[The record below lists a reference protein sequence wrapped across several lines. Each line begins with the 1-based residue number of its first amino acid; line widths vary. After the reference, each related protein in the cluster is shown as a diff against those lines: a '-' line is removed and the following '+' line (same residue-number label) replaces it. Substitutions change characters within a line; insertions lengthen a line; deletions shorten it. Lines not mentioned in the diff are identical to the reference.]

1 MTIIDKT
8 KLEKILYHVE
18 KPGRYVGGEH
28 NMVLKEWDSVQTRIA
43 LAFPDLYDLGQ
54 ANLGL
59 AILYEIINDRADL
72 LAERVFSPWHDMEAA
87 LREQNMPLFTLES
100 KRAVSEFD
108 ILGITLPYESIYT
121 NVLNLL
127 DLAGLPLR
135 AEDRDETHPM
145 VIAGG
150 QACYNPE
157 PMTAFIDAFA
167 IGDGEDVTLEI
178 VKTYQAWKKSGAPKQ
193 SLLIDLAQISG
204 VYVPA
209 LYDVAYLPDGRLKS
223 VKPKLN
229 SVPEVVHK
237 SIAPK
242 LPPPIKKQL
251 VPNVQIVHDR
261 IAVEIM
267 RGCTRGCRFCHAG
280 IVNRPVRQ
288 RNVDE
293 ILDAIQSGVKATGY
307 EEVSLLSLSS
317 SDHTEILDIAKAVYE
332 QNKES
337 RLSVSLP
344 SLRIASFSVDLM
356 DELKDLRPGGG
367 FTIAPEAATDR
378 MRAIINKPL
387 DDEELFKTV
396 ETIFEHG
403 WLNLKMY
410 YMIGLPGE
418 HMEDVEAILETA
430 KKVQQIGRRLRGNR
444 VRVHVSVG
452 TFIPKPHTTL
462 QWTASEDT
470 STVQEKIDFLKEGTR
485 KAKIKLSYNKPDS
498 TLLEAWL
505 SRGDRRL
512 ADVIET
518 AWKNGAKFDAWDE
531 GFQKEYWYDA
541 FEKDGIDPAFYVSRE
556 RDLDEVFPWDHISSG
571 VFKAFLLEDYLMSQR
586 GETRQDCREGC
597 FACGILDCFAQVRP
611 QAEDTYW
618 GCP

>member
-87 LREQNMPLFTLES
+87 LREHNMRLFTLES

-135 AEDRDETHPM
+135 AIDRDETHPL

-178 VKTYQAWKKSGAPKQ
+178 VKTYQAWKKRGAPKQ

-229 SVPEVVHK
+229 SVSEVVHK
-237 SIAPK
+237 RIAPK

-418 HMEDVEAILETA
+418 RMEDVEAILETA
-430 KKVQQIGRRLRGNR
+430 KKVQQIGLRLRGNR

-462 QWTASEDT
+462 QWTASEDP

-541 FEKDGIDPAFYVSRE
+541 FEKEGIDPAFYVSRE

>member
-87 LREQNMPLFTLES
+87 LREHNMRLFTLES

-135 AEDRDETHPM
+135 AIDRDETHPL

-193 SLLIDLAQISG
+193 NLLIDLAQISG

-237 SIAPK
+237 RIAPK

-418 HMEDVEAILETA
+418 RMEDVEAILETA

-452 TFIPKPHTTL
+452 TFIPKPQTTL
-462 QWTASEDT
+462 QWTASEDP

-541 FEKDGIDPAFYVSRE
+541 FEKEGIDPAFYVSRE

>member
-87 LREQNMPLFTLES
+87 LREHNMRLFTLES

-135 AEDRDETHPM
+135 AIDRDETHPL

-178 VKTYQAWKKSGAPKQ
+178 VKTYQAWKKRGAPKQ

-229 SVPEVVHK
+229 SVSEVVHK
-237 SIAPK
+237 RIAPK

-332 QNKES
+332 QNRES

-418 HMEDVEAILETA
+418 RMEDVEAILETA
-430 KKVQQIGRRLRGNR
+430 KKVQQIGLRLRGNR

-462 QWTASEDT
+462 QWTASEDP

>member
-59 AILYEIINDRADL
+59 AILYEIINDQADL

-87 LREQNMPLFTLES
+87 LRENNIPLFTLES

-135 AEDRDETHPM
+135 AIDRDETHPL

-193 SLLIDLAQISG
+193 NLLIDLAQISG

-237 SIAPK
+237 RIAPK

-332 QNKES
+332 QNRES

-452 TFIPKPHTTL
+452 TFIPKPQTTL
-462 QWTASEDT
+462 QWTASEDP

-512 ADVIET
+512 ADVIEA

-541 FEKDGIDPAFYVSRE
+541 FEKEGIDPAFYVSRE

>member
-59 AILYEIINDRADL
+59 AILYEIINDQADL

-87 LREQNMPLFTLES
+87 LREHNIPLFTLES

-135 AEDRDETHPM
+135 AEDRDETHPL

-178 VKTYQAWKKSGAPKQ
+178 VKTYQAWKQSGAPKQ
-193 SLLIDLAQISG
+193 NLLIDLAQISG

-229 SVPEVVHK
+229 SVSEVVHK
-237 SIAPK
+237 RIAPK

-462 QWTASEDT
+462 QWTASEDP

>member
-8 KLEKILYHVE
+8 KLEIILYHVE

-59 AILYEIINDRADL
+59 AILYEIINDQADL

-87 LREQNMPLFTLES
+87 LREHNIPLFTLES

-135 AEDRDETHPM
+135 AEDRDETHPL

-193 SLLIDLAQISG
+193 NLLIDLAQISG

-237 SIAPK
+237 RIAPK

-462 QWTASEDT
+462 QWTASEDP